1 MLVLLMIATTF
12 HAESRPELGP
22 PSIQLKTE
30 ISNIAL
36 VKLEKKS
43 PNKLTFALVKN
54 IHNQATEHIH
64 IRTTEQISSALSVGE
79 SYVIGYIAW
88 QVNKPNKEVLPREG
102 GAVLMSLPGAEPAIF
117 KDVAEISDI
126 LAVDVEDSLSSPQTL
141 LPLIKA
147 GIASDDFQIRNFFVT
162 ELITRKAFLN
172 DATVQSDIQA
182 LILDTQVEWQ
192 IKHFIL
198 ANEGLSM
205 SQLKSDW
212 FKQWATATLNHS
224 STQFDL
230 NRSEPALI
238 VQLLKKS
245 EHFLAAEQSAV
256 LKRWINSNHMGV
268 IESMLDALKMIDLD
282 AAIAIVNN
290 RLQQTMIND
299 SMRITLKN
307 YLKRLNNQKQQTTTT

>member
-1 MLVLLMIATTF
+1 MFVLLLLATTF
-12 HAESRPELGP
+12 HVESRPELGP

-30 ISNIAL
+30 ISNIAV

-64 IRTTEQISSALSVGE
+64 IRTTEQVSSALSVGE

-117 KDVAEISDI
+117 KDVAEINDI
-126 LAVDVEDSLSSPQTL
+126 LAVDVEDSLSSPQTM

-147 GIASDDFQIRNFFVT
+147 GLASDDFQIRNFFVT
-162 ELITRKAFLN
+162 ELITRKSFMQDPA
-172 DATVQSDIQA
+172 IQVA
-182 LILDTQVEWQ
+182 IEELILNGNVAWR

-198 ANEGLSM
+198 ANEGLNT
-205 SQLKSDW
+205 SQLNSKW
-212 FKQWATATLNHS
+212 FKQWAIDTLKYS

-238 VQLLKKS
+238 VQLIKKS
-245 EHFLAAEQSAV
+245 EHFLANEQSAV

-268 IESMLDALKMIDLD
+268 IESTLDALKMIDLD
-282 AAIAIVNN
+282 AAISIVNN
-290 RLQQTMIND
+290 RLQQTMIDD

-307 YLKRLNNQKQQTTTT
+307 YLKRLNNQKNK